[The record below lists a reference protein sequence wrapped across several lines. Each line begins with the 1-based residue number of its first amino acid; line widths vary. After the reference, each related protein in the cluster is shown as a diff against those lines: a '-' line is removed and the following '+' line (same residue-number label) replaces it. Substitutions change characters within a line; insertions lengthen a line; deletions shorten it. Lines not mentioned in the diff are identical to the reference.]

1 MGYINL
7 SIKVRGQVKP
17 YILFSADYL
26 NEAWL
31 AEAFE
36 DGTTHIVKQFKC
48 RKFHRCFY
56 DVYDY
61 IESNLGEVTELT
73 GNDVEPRYE
82 TMLRNILIN
91 RTHIPKRKIPVISIN
106 FRPTPLFTFW
116 RQQQFSGDQ
125 LA

>member
-7 SIKVRGQVKP
+7 SIKVRGQVRP
-17 YILFSADYL
+17 YILFSAEYL

-31 AEAFE
+31 AEAYE

-48 RKFHRCFY
+48 SKFKRCFY

-61 IESNLGEVTELT
+61 INSHLGEVVDLKA
-73 GNDVEPRYE
+73 NDVEDRYV

-91 RTHIPKRKIPVISIN
+91 KTHIPKKRIPVISIN
-106 FRPTPLFTFW
+106 FRPTPLFSFW
-116 RQQQFSGDQ
+116 KQQQFSGDQ
-125 LA
+125 FA